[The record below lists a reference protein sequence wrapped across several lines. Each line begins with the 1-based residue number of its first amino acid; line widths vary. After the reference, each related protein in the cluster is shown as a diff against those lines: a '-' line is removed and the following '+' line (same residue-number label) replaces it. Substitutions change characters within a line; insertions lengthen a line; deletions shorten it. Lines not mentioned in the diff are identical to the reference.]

1 MTAPQ
6 PLPSFPSAALAASPG
21 ADAPTQL
28 LLRRAELAACV
39 DRLIRAEGKG
49 DGSHATAVPRLKLI
63 RASSGSELNHTLHDP
78 AICLPVQ
85 GRKRVLLGD
94 ELTVYDTEEF
104 LVVSQDVPISSQVID
119 ASPEAPYL
127 CVKLSFSPGEVA
139 TLMLELGLTGAP
151 PDAALARGNKA
162 GAAPFSRALF
172 TSPTTLAL
180 LDAVL
185 RLVRLLDTPQDI
197 AALAPLAV
205 REILYRLLTGAEGWR
220 LAQVG
225 RVDGQGPRI
234 TEAIGWLRAH
244 YREPLKIEQLAAS
257 VHMSG
262 SSLHRHFRAV
272 TAMSPLQ
279 FQKHLR
285 LQEARRLMLMESAD
299 ATSAG
304 YHVGYESASQFSRE
318 YARLFGAPPARDM
331 RRMRQD
337 AMDSSA

>member
-1 MTAPQ
+1 MP
-6 PLPSFPSAALAASPG
+6 PSAAAGDAS
-21 ADAPTQL
+21 TQL

-39 DRLIRAEGKG
+39 ERMAPG
-49 DGSHATAVPRLKLI
+49 DGAHATAVPRLRLV
-63 RASSGSELNHTLHDP
+63 RASAPTELAHTLHDP

-85 GRKRVLLGD
+85 GRKQVLLGD
-94 ELTVYDTEEF
+94 ELTTYDTEEF
-104 LVVSQDVPISSQVID
+104 LVVSQDLPISGQVIE
-119 ASPEAPYL
+119 ASPQAPYL
-127 CVKLSFSPGEVA
+127 CVRLSFSPGEVA
-139 TLMLELGLTGAP
+139 ALMLEH
-151 PDAALARGNKA
+151 ALAAPAATASGRGA
-162 GAAPFSRALF
+162 CTRALY
-172 TSPTTLAL
+172 TAPVTLPL
-180 LDAVL
+180 LDAML
-185 RLVRLLDTPQDI
+185 RLVRLLDAPRDT
-197 AALAPLAV
+197 AALAPLV
-205 REILYRLLTGAEGWR
+205 EREILYRLLTSEDGWR
-220 LAQVG
+220 LAQAG
-225 RVDGQGPRI
+225 RTDGQGPRI
-234 TEAIGWLRAH
+234 AEAIGWLRAH